1 MLTRALFLAAQTIDP
16 IAPELT
22 GRETSRLFG
31 LNVRD
36 IMLLVAVAAF
46 IGSALFLWAYLS
58 RRDRRRHL
66 ARSPHS
72 VDRIERPSRDSG
84 QDRTR
89 VRKRRREHPD
99 NLPRNPTLGETGGLP
114 PLRPDEPAHPA
125 A

>member
-16 IAPELT
+16 VAPEIT
-22 GRETSRLFG
+22 APETSKLFG

-36 IMLLVAVAAF
+36 LVLLVAVAAL

-58 RRDRRRHL
+58 RRGRHRHL

-72 VDRIERPSRDSG
+72 LDRVERPSRDSR
-84 QDRTR
+84 QDRMR

>member
-16 IAPELT
+16 VTPELT
-22 GRETSRLFG
+22 ARETNRLFG

-36 IMLLVAVAAF
+36 IMLLVALAALL
-46 IGSALFLWAYLS
+46 GSALFLWAYLS

-72 VDRIERPSRDSG
+72 VDRVERPSRDSRRDG
-84 QDRTR
+84 MR

-114 PLRPDEPAHPA
+114 PLRPDEPAQPA

>member
-16 IAPELT
+16 VTPELT
-22 GRETSRLFG
+22 GRQTSKLFG

-36 IMLLVAVAAF
+36 IMLLVAVAALL
-46 IGSALFLWAYLS
+46 GSALFLWAYLS
-58 RRDRRRHL
+58 RRDRRRYL

-72 VDRIERPSRDSG
+72 TDRVERPSRDSRP
-84 QDRTR
+84 DRMR